1 MSRAPAIFRSVA
13 FLIAFCCCAVR
24 ARAEPI
30 RVTSGFV
37 FAGFDR
43 LGAPL
48 NAEDLRIS
56 GAGFRIGSSLEDE
69 EAFVQRALHLCNQ
82 RNARTCNPVLAHDR
96 RVHGWSGRLAQA
108 RCVSHHLIIVQR
120 TWRPD
125 STDMR
130 FLKGHLCAMF
140 GACAYCFVQQL

>member
-1 MSRAPAIFRSVA
+1 VLAPASPIRANWILSPNECSSTVVVAIGTGLQPSECPLLWATAEYLTPSLSKVRATMSRAPAIFRSVA
-13 FLIAFCCCAVR
+13 FLIAFCCCAVP

-69 EAFVQRALHLCNQ
+69 EAFVQRALHL
-82 RNARTCNPVLAHDR
+82 
-96 RVHGWSGRLAQA
+96 
-108 RCVSHHLIIVQR
+108 
-120 TWRPD
+120 
-125 STDMR
+125 
-130 FLKGHLCAMF
+130 
-140 GACAYCFVQQL
+140 